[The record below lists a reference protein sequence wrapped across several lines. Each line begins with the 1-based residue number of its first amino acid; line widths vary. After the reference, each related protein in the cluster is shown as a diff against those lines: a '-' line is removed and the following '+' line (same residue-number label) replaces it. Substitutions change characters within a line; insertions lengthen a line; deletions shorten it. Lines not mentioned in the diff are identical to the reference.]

1 MCCVHEGRLYYFA
14 VLPLTAPLDTI
25 LDIIKA
31 LRSPL
36 HCRGVVM
43 GYAGLEPGIDDPS
56 FVPVLKALAQAKLP
70 ILIHPNYGLL
80 KDVFGPCFGSHG
92 QVLPVSLGFTT
103 GTTIAFTRMYLAN
116 ISDLLPILQIILLHA
131 GDTLPSVLGRI
142 ETCIAND
149 RIWQPRLTANTS
161 RTSLRDV
168 LKRNVYLDGIMF
180 DCRALRAA
188 VEAIGIDRVMFGTDH
203 PLSPSLRTG
212 GK

>member
-1 MCCVHEGRLYYFA
+1 MEDMCCVHEGRLYYFA

-56 FVPVLKALAQAKLP
+56 FVPVLKALAKAKLP
-70 ILIHPNYGLL
+70 ILIHPNYGLP

-116 ISDLLPILQIILLHA
+116 ISDLLPVLQIILLHQE
-131 GDTLPSVLGRI
+131 TRYHPSL
-142 ETCIAND
+142 
-149 RIWQPRLTANTS
+149 
-161 RTSLRDV
+161 DV
-168 LKRNVYLDGIMF
+168 LRPALPTTGFGSPVSLLIPRVQVYAMF
-180 DCRALRAA
+180 
-188 VEAIGIDRVMFGTDH
+188 
-203 PLSPSLRTG
+203 
-212 GK
+212 